1 MSDGRKTEE
10 RTQRPGTLKSLAL
23 AMASWR
29 TAAVTLLS
37 FSSGLPLGL
46 VWIAIPDWLRSS
58 GVDIRVVG
66 LVTLAQAPWSFK
78 FLWSPLMDRYVPP
91 FWGRRRGWMALAQVA
106 LFATTL
112 ALAGV
117 SDHPEAAWVVGA
129 LAMAVAFSA
138 ATQDIAIDAY
148 SVEVLRKEEQG
159 IAVGAKVALYRA
171 AMFIAG
177 SAAITLAGR
186 VSWKWVVIGLAALYL
201 PLLVVTRFAPEPEER
216 LPPPRSLKDAVWYPF
231 VGFLT
236 RHRALEILAF
246 VFAYKLADNL
256 GGSLLRPFLV
266 DMGYSSLHRGVALG
280 TIGLFGTI
288 LGTLI
293 GGAWTT
299 VLGLGRALW
308 IFGVVQIVSNV
319 GYVLVARAGA
329 PNTVLM
335 YSAIGFEQVT
345 QGLGTGAFSVLLLRL
360 TQKRFSATQFALL
373 SSLFSIPRVVAGPIS
388 GYAVHA
394 MGWEQF
400 FWLTMAAGVPGLLLL
415 ARFVPLGVKDPN
427 FDVEAQVRPAMRA
440 VSRGALTMAAVL
452 AGVAG
457 IVLGGVTT
465 ALLSAMQA
473 VRTNPAAGF
482 DFGKALETM
491 LHPASGTDWVTL
503 VGIVIFG
510 VVVGL
515 FTAAALAARSG
526 AFYIPEQEA
535 PPPTPG
541 AAEAR

>member
-46 VWIAIPDWLRSS
+46 VWIAIPDWLRTA
-58 GVDIRVVG
+58 GVDIRIVG

-91 FWGRRRGWMALAQVA
+91 FWGRRRGWMAVAQVA

-186 VSWKWVVIGLAALYL
+186 ISWKWVVIGLAALYL
-201 PLLVVTRFAPEPEER
+201 PMIVITRFAPEPEER

-236 RHRALEILAF
+236 RHRAIEILAF

-266 DMGYSSLHRGVALG
+266 DMGYSATDRGVALG

-288 LGTLI
+288 AGTLI

-308 IFGVVQIVSNV
+308 LFGVVQIVSNV

-329 PNTVLM
+329 PNGLLM

-345 QGLGTGAFSVLLLRL
+345 QGLGTGAFSVLMLRL

-388 GYAVHA
+388 GFAVYA
-394 MGWEQF
+394 MGWENF
-400 FWLTMAAGVPGLLLL
+400 FWVTMVAGIPGLLLL
-415 ARFVPLGVKDPN
+415 SRFVPLGVKDPN
-427 FDVEAQVRPAMRA
+427 FDVETQVRPAVRA
-440 VSRGALTMAAVL
+440 MSRGALTTTAVL
-452 AGVAG
+452 SGVAG
-457 IVLGGVTT
+457 IVLGGLTT
-465 ALLSAMQA
+465 ALLGAMQA
-473 VRTNPAAGF
+473 VRTNPTGGF
-482 DFGKALETM
+482 DFGAALSSM
-491 LHPASGTDWVTL
+491 LQPASVTDWVTL
-503 VGIVIFG
+503 AGIVIFG
-510 VVVGL
+510 VMVGL
-515 FTAAALAARSG
+515 LTAAALAARSG

-535 PPPTPG
+535 PPTPPG